1 MSKEIDAQQVINKLL
16 SKITQLEYENAQL
29 LVLADSY
36 EETLDKGGGQS

>member
-29 LVLADSY
+29 LVLADNY
-36 EETLDKGGGQS
+36 EKTLNDGGGQS

>member
-29 LVLADSY
+29 LVLADNY
-36 EETLDKGGGQS
+36 EKALNEGGD

>member
-29 LVLADSY
+29 LVLADNY
-36 EETLDKGGGQS
+36 EKTLNEGGD